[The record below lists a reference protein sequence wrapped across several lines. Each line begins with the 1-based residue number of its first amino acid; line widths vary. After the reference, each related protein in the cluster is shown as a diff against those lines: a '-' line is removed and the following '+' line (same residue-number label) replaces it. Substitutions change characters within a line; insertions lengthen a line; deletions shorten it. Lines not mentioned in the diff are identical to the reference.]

1 MTESL
6 PARATVGLRPHIV
19 VGVDGSPE
27 SLAALRQARVLAQT
41 LGGGVEAVS
50 VWEFPASALGY
61 LPAGWSP
68 EDDAKTVLQDAVHAV
83 FGETPPAWLAQ
94 TTVEGAAARSL
105 IEESEKADLLIVGSR
120 GHGGF
125 AGLLLGSVS
134 AACAAH
140 AHCPVLIV
148 RDDRLLLPGE
158 LPAGG

>member
-6 PARATVGLRPHIV
+6 PARASAGLRPHIV

-50 VWEFPASALGY
+50 VWEFPASAIGY
-61 LPAGWSP
+61 FPPDWSP
-68 EDDAKTVLQDAVHAV
+68 ENDAKEILQDAVQAV
-83 FGETPPAWLAQ
+83 FGETPPSWFAQ
-94 TTVEGAAARSL
+94 TTVEGTAARRL

-140 AHCPVLIV
+140 AHCPILIV
-148 RDDRLLLPGE
+148 RGDRLLHSGE
-158 LPAGG
+158 